1 MSSKEKSTLA
11 EYKGIKFYSPS
22 AVSTALEYVTTGP
35 EESLEEEIE
44 DKFNFIEEEELRK
57 ILIRD
62 FLELET
68 CKNRGLIKSTLV
80 LCGSIIEALLLDQIL
95 KDDNLSNAQLKFDD
109 IFREKEPERVGKPPK
124 KWWFAEVIKVCEKLE
139 LVSNEAIKEVWKLND
154 YRQIIHPMNEIDKR
168 KNISIELA
176 QISYH
181 VLLMII
187 KDLKPKL
194 K

>member
-1 MSSKEKSTLA
+1 MSSKENSTLA
-11 EYKGIKFYSPS
+11 EYKGIKCYSTS
-22 AVSTALEYVTTGP
+22 AVSTVLEYVDTGP

-44 DKFNFIEEEELRK
+44 DIFNFIEDEKLRN

-95 KDDNLSNAQLKFDD
+95 KMDNLSNAQIRFDD
-109 IFREKEPERVGKPPK
+109 ISRNDKPERVGITPK

-139 LVSNEAIKEVWKLND
+139 LVSSDSLNEVWKLND
-154 YRQIIHPMNEIDKR
+154 YRQIVHPMNEIDKR
-168 KNISIELA
+168 TNINPELA

-187 KDLKPKL
+187 KDLKS
-194 K
+194 